1 MAPAP
6 LFFRVAPIAS
16 FPDIH
21 GSPVMKSMDRRTAI
35 SRIGIMLGGT
45 LSASTLS
52 ALVSGCAAP
61 SADNYTPKFLSS
73 AQLER
78 VARIADVIIPETD
91 TPGARAAGVHR
102 FIDTLLA
109 EYYPLADAQSF
120 RSLFD
125 AFDMV
130 YGIDSQSDEDL
141 PALLTTLDAEWSA
154 GKEDPVWAQ
163 LKEWTVSGYYTS
175 EIGMTQELRLKPYV
189 TARMDM
195 PRAEVERTWAD

>member
-1 MAPAP
+1 
-6 LFFRVAPIAS
+6 
-16 FPDIH
+16 
-21 GSPVMKSMDRRTAI
+21 
-35 SRIGIMLGGT
+35 MLGGT

-73 AQLER
+73 VQLER
-78 VARIADVIIPETD
+78 LARIADVIIPETD

-102 FIDTLLA
+102 FIDTLLS
-109 EYYPLADAQSF
+109 EYYPSVEAHHFLA
-120 RSLFD
+120 LFD

-130 YGIDSQSDEDL
+130 YDIDSQSDDQL
-141 PALLTTLDAEWSA
+141 YALLRSMDTEWAA
-154 GKEDPVWAQ
+154 GKDNPVWAR
-163 LKEWTVSGYYTS
+163 LKEWTISGYYTS

>member
-1 MAPAP
+1 
-6 LFFRVAPIAS
+6 
-16 FPDIH
+16 
-21 GSPVMKSMDRRTAI
+21 MDRRTAI

-61 SADNYTPKFLSS
+61 SADDYTPKFLSP

-78 VARIADVIIPETD
+78 VARLADVIIPDTD

-109 EYYPLADAQSF
+109 EYYPSAEARNFLA
-120 RSLFD
+120 LFD
-125 AFDMV
+125 AFDMMHD
-130 YGIDSQSDEDL
+130 IDSHSDDEL
-141 PALLTTLDAEWSA
+141 QTLLTTIDADWTA
-154 GKEDPVWAQ
+154 GKDDPVWKQ
-163 LKEWTVSGYYTS
+163 IKEWTISGYYTS

-195 PRAEVERTWAD
+195 PRSEVERTWAE